1 MKIIITLGIGDGPTE
16 LSAFDNALHQAG
28 IANYNLIRLSSVI
41 PAGSEIIDKKI
52 DWNNKEYGHRL
63 YLVYS
68 ECSASE
74 PGKEAWAG
82 LGWITEEKTGKG
94 LLVEHHGPS
103 EAEVKKQIND
113 SLKRMQEYRPD
124 KYGKISHKVV
134 GIKCKGK
141 PVCAI
146 VAAVYKSEGWN

>member
-1 MKIIITLGIGDGPTE
+1 MRIIITSGTGEGLTE

-41 PAGSEIIDKKI
+41 PPGSEIVIKKI

-68 ECSASE
+68 EFSATK
-74 PGKEAWAG
+74 PGGEAWAG
-82 LGWITEEKTGKG
+82 LGWITDEKTGKG
-94 LLVEHHGPS
+94 LLVEHHGSS
-103 EAEVKKQIND
+103 EAKVKKQIND
-113 SLKRMQEYRPD
+113 SLKRMQDYRPD
-124 KYGKISHKVV
+124 NYGKVSHKVV

-146 VAAVYKSEGWN
+146 VAAVYKSEGWD